1 MPIYDYKCKKCKA
14 EFTVSHPSFCKVNRC
29 GDLSEFMSRK
39 DPYSHLSE
47 VQKSEFY
54 NELMDEVVNEKGY
67 DKFCGLNGEVVR
79 IYDGSTATLDLSKD
93 GARPEV
99 ESQTEEERDMSEEA
113 VEARV
118 KKSISDAKKHKEEQI
133 KDLMSDLESELVSNL
148 KGKK

>member
-14 EFTVSHPSFCKVNRC
+14 EFTVNHPSFCKINRC

-54 NELMDEVVNEKGY
+54 DKLMNEVVQEKGY
-67 DKFCGLNGEVVR
+67 EKFCGLEGEVVR
-79 IYDGSTATLDLSKD
+79 VYDGTTSTLDIDKNDSNAPD
-93 GARPEV
+93 DNSE
-99 ESQTEEERDMSEEA
+99 QDRDMSEEA

-118 KKSISDAKKHKEEQI
+118 KKSIRDAKEHKEKQI
-133 KDLMSDLESELVSNL
+133 KDLMSDLEGELVSNL

>member
-14 EFTVSHPSFCKVNRC
+14 EFTVSHPSFCKINRC

-54 NELMDEVVNEKGY
+54 DELMNEVVQEKGY
-67 DKFCGLNGEVVR
+67 EKFCGLEGEIVR
-79 IYDGSTATLDLSKD
+79 VYDGTTATLDIDKNDPSTPD
-93 GARPEV
+93 DNSE
-99 ESQTEEERDMSEEA
+99 QDRDMSEEA

-118 KKSISDAKKHKEEQI
+118 KKSIGDAKEHKEKQI
-133 KDLMSDLESELVSNL
+133 KDLMSDLESELISNL